1 MSDTPSQDHPDH
13 PLRVRDFYLGRQPV
27 LDRNQAL
34 FGYELLFRSTPVG
47 QADIGAGTPAAG
59 APAAGAPPPGAPVR
73 ASPGLNATAAVIAH
87 AAQLGLARAI
97 GDAHCFLNV
106 DTDVLGSD
114 IYAFLPRERTVL
126 ELAASVVPDD
136 AVLARLGELAGH
148 GFQFALD
155 GIGGAGVTDAERLQK
170 LLPLARF
177 IKLDVRKLD
186 LRATPQATLAGLAAR
201 LHGMNK
207 TVVADKVETREQYQ
221 ACLDLGIDYFQG
233 FYFARPSVLGG
244 RKLSP
249 SQMAVLNLMNLV
261 TSDVDN
267 ADIERA
273 VKRDV
278 TVAMNLLRLVN
289 TPAVGAGKRI
299 DSVSQAVLVL
309 GRRQLQRWLQIMLY
323 AEPDT
328 RGHNQTPLLMLAT
341 TRGRLMELLAQRL
354 RPGQR
359 YLSEIAFTVG
369 IMSLMDV
376 LFCMPMADIVE
387 QIPVNEEIRN
397 ALLRRGGF
405 FGELLKLA
413 ECIEA
418 PDEQKDGALP
428 ALRELAI
435 SGDDM
440 VELEMAAFQ
449 WSDTVVRYAI

>member
-1 MSDTPSQDHPDH
+1 MTDTPRQDLADH

-27 LDRNQAL
+27 LDRNQSL
-34 FGYELLFRSTPVG
+34 FGYELLFRSTPLG
-47 QADIGAGTPAAG
+47 QANIAEGTPAA
-59 APAAGAPPPGAPVR
+59 PN
-73 ASPGLNATAAVIAH
+73 PGLSATATVIAH

-136 AVLARLGELAGH
+136 AVLARLAELAGH

-155 GIGGAGVTDAERLQK
+155 GIGSGSAGTGRDDAARLQK

-177 IKLDVRKLD
+177 VKLD
-186 LRATPQATLAGLAAR
+186 LRHTAQPALAALVAR
-201 LHGMNK
+201 LHGMDK
-207 TVVADKVETREQYQ
+207 SVVADKVETREEYQ

-233 FYFARPSVLGG
+233 YYFARPSVLGG

-249 SQMAVLNLMNLV
+249 SQMAVLELMNLV

-289 TPAVGAGKRI
+289 TPAVGARQRI
-299 DSVSQAVLVL
+299 DSLSRALLVL

-323 AEPDT
+323 AEPGT

-376 LFCMPMADIVE
+376 LFGIPMADIVE
-387 QIPVNEEIRN
+387 QIPVSEEITD
-397 ALLRRGGF
+397 ALLRRSGF

-413 ECIEA
+413 ECIEQ
-418 PDEQKDGALP
+418 PDQQEEGALP
-428 ALRELAI
+428 ALRGLAI

-440 VELEMAAFQ
+440 VELEMSAFQ
-449 WSDTVVRYAI
+449 WSDSVVRYAI

>member
-1 MSDTPSQDHPDH
+1 MTDTPRQDHADH

-34 FGYELLFRSTPVG
+34 FGYELLFRSTPLG
-47 QADIGAGTPAAG
+47 QANIGQGGAAG
-59 APAAGAPPPGAPVR
+59 APATGTT
-73 ASPGLNATAAVIAH
+73 PGLNATAAVIAH

-126 ELAASVVPDD
+126 ELAASVMPTD
-136 AVLARLGELAGH
+136 AVLARLAELAGH
-148 GFQFALD
+148 GFRFALD
-155 GIGGAGVTDAERLQK
+155 GIGSASAGDSERLQR

-177 IKLDVRKLD
+177 VKLDVRNSSQPALTA
-186 LRATPQATLAGLAAR
+186 LVAR
-201 LHGMNK
+201 LHGMHQ
-207 TVVADKVETREQYQ
+207 TVVADKVETRDDYQ
-221 ACLDLGIDYFQG
+221 ACLDLGVDYFQG
-233 FYFARPSVLGG
+233 YYFARPSVLGG

-249 SQMAVLNLMNLV
+249 SQLAVLELMNLV

-267 ADIERA
+267 AGIERA
-273 VKRDV
+273 VKRDI
-278 TVAMNLLRLVN
+278 TVALNLLRLVN
-289 TPAVGAGKRI
+289 TPAVGARQRI
-299 DSVSQAVLVL
+299 DSVSQALLVL

-323 AEPDT
+323 AEPGT

-341 TRGRLMELLAQRL
+341 TRGRMMELLAQRL

-359 YLSEIAFTVG
+359 HLSEIAFTAG

-376 LFCMPMADIVE
+376 LFGIPMADIVE
-387 QIPVNEEIRN
+387 QIPVSEEIRN
-397 ALLRRGGF
+397 ALLRRSGF

-413 ECIEA
+413 ECIEQ
-418 PDEQKDGALP
+418 PHPQDEGALP
-428 ALRELAI
+428 ALRGLAI
-435 SGDDM
+435 AGDDM

-449 WSDTVVRYAI
+449 WSDSVVRYAI

>member
-1 MSDTPSQDHPDH
+1 MTDSPSQDHADH

-34 FGYELLFRSTPVG
+34 FGYELLFRSKPVG
-47 QADIGAGTPAAG
+47 QADIGQSTPAGTAA
-59 APAAGAPPPGAPVR
+59 
-73 ASPGLNATAAVIAH
+73 PGLSATAAVIAH

-106 DTDVLGSD
+106 DADVLGSD

-126 ELAASVVPDD
+126 ELAPSVMPDE
-136 AVLARLGELAGH
+136 AVLARMAELAGH

-155 GIGGAGVTDAERLQK
+155 GIGSGSAGDTARLQK

-177 IKLDVRKLD
+177 VKLD
-186 LRATPQATLAGLAAR
+186 LRNTSQPALAALVAR
-201 LHGMNK
+201 LHGMGK
-207 TVVADKVETREQYQ
+207 TVVADKVETRDEYQ
-221 ACLDLGIDYFQG
+221 ACLELGIDYFQG
-233 FYFARPSVLGG
+233 YYFARPSVLGG

-249 SQMAVLNLMNLV
+249 SQAAVLELMKLV

-289 TPAVGAGKRI
+289 TPAVGARQRI
-299 DSVSQAVLVL
+299 DSVSQALLVL

-323 AEPDT
+323 AEPGT

-376 LFCMPMADIVE
+376 LFGIPMADIVE
-387 QIPVNEEIRN
+387 QIPVSDDIAN
-397 ALLRRGGF
+397 ALLRRTGF

-418 PDEQKDGALP
+418 PDSQDDVLP
-428 ALRELAI
+428 SLRGLAI

-449 WSDTVVRYAI
+449 WSDSVVRYAI

>member
-1 MSDTPSQDHPDH
+1 MTDTPRQDHADH

-34 FGYELLFRSTPVG
+34 FGYELLFRSTPLGPANIG
-47 QADIGAGTPAAG
+47 QGGEPGEA
-59 APAAGAPPPGAPVR
+59 APA
-73 ASPGLNATAAVIAH
+73 PGLGATAAVIAH

-114 IYAFLPRERTVL
+114 IFAFLPRERTVL
-126 ELAASVVPDD
+126 ELAASVPPDD
-136 AVLARLGELAGH
+136 AVLARLAALAGH

-155 GIGGAGVTDAERLQK
+155 GIGSGSTGDTARLQK

-177 IKLDVRKLD
+177 VKLD
-186 LRATPQATLAGLAAR
+186 LRHTSQPALAALVAR
-201 LHGMNK
+201 LHGMHK
-207 TVVADKVETREQYQ
+207 TVVADKVETREEYQ
-221 ACLDLGIDYFQG
+221 ACLELGIDYFQG
-233 FYFARPSVLGG
+233 YYFARPSVLGG

-249 SQMAVLNLMNLV
+249 SQLAVLELMKLV

-289 TPAVGAGKRI
+289 TPAVGARQRI
-299 DSVSQAVLVL
+299 DSLSQALLVL

-323 AEPDT
+323 AEPGT

-341 TRGRLMELLAQRL
+341 TRGRLMELLAKRL

-359 YLSEIAFTVG
+359 HLSEIAFTVG

-376 LFCMPMADIVE
+376 LFGIPMADIVE
-387 QIPVNEEIRN
+387 QIPVSEEIAN
-397 ALLRRGGF
+397 ALLRRSGF

-413 ECIEA
+413 ECIEQ
-418 PDEQKDGALP
+418 PDSQEEGALP
-428 ALRELAI
+428 ALRGLAM

-440 VELEMAAFQ
+440 VELEMSAFQ
-449 WSDTVVRYAI
+449 WSDSVVRYAI

>member
-1 MSDTPSQDHPDH
+1 MTEPPSLEHADH

-34 FGYELLFRSTPVG
+34 FGYELLFRSTPLG
-47 QADIGAGTPAAG
+47 QANIAAAAASG
-59 APAAGAPPPGAPVR
+59 APAAPGTPA
-73 ASPGLNATAAVIAH
+73 PGLNATAAVIAH

-97 GDAHCFLNV
+97 GDATCFLNV
-106 DTDVLGSD
+106 DAAVLASD

-126 ELAASVVPDD
+126 EIAASVQPDA
-136 AVLARLGELAGH
+136 AVLARMQELAGH

-155 GIGGAGVTDAERLQK
+155 GIGSGAASDSERLQK

-177 IKLDVRKLD
+177 VKLD
-186 LRATPQATLAGLAAR
+186 LRTTGEPALAALVAR
-201 LHGMNK
+201 LHGMHK
-207 TVVADKVETREQYQ
+207 TVVADKVETREEYQ
-221 ACLDLGIDYFQG
+221 ACLDLGVDYFQG

-249 SQMAVLNLMNLV
+249 SQLAVLELMKLV

-267 ADIERA
+267 VDIERA
-273 VKRDV
+273 VKKDV

-289 TPAVGAGKRI
+289 TPAVGARQRI
-299 DSVSQAVLVL
+299 DSVSQALIVL

-323 AEPDT
+323 AEPGT

-359 YLSEIAFTVG
+359 YLAEIAFTVG

-376 LFCMPMADIVE
+376 LFGIPMADIVE
-387 QIPVNEEIRN
+387 QIPVSEEIGN

-413 ECIEA
+413 ECIEQ
-418 PDEQKDGALP
+418 PDGQDDSVLP
-428 ALRELAI
+428 TLRGLAI
-435 SGDDM
+435 SSDDM
-440 VELEMAAFQ
+440 IELEMAAFQ
-449 WSDTVVRYAI
+449 WSDSVVRYAF

>member
-1 MSDTPSQDHPDH
+1 MIDTPSQDQADH

-27 LDRNQAL
+27 LDRQQAL
-34 FGYELLFRSTPVG
+34 FGYELLFRSAPVG
-47 QADIGAGTPAAG
+47 QADIGQTTAAG
-59 APAAGAPPPGAPVR
+59 ATA
-73 ASPGLNATAAVIAH
+73 PGLNATAAVIAH

-97 GDAHCFLNV
+97 GDATCFLNV
-106 DTDVLGSD
+106 DADVLGSD

-126 ELAASVVPDD
+126 ELAPSVMPDD
-136 AVLARLGELAGH
+136 AVLARIAELAGH

-155 GIGGAGVTDAERLQK
+155 GIGSGSAGDTARLQK

-177 IKLDVRKLD
+177 VKLD
-186 LRATPQATLAGLAAR
+186 LRNTAQPALAGLVAR
-201 LHGMNK
+201 LHGMGK
-207 TVVADKVETREQYQ
+207 TVVADKVETRDEYQ
-221 ACLDLGIDYFQG
+221 ACLELGIDYFQG
-233 FYFARPSVLGG
+233 YYFARPSVLGG

-249 SQMAVLNLMNLV
+249 SQVAVLELMKLV

-289 TPAVGAGKRI
+289 TPAVGARQRI
-299 DSVSQAVLVL
+299 DSVSQALLVL

-323 AEPDT
+323 AEPGT

-376 LFCMPMADIVE
+376 LFGIPMADIVE
-387 QIPVNEEIRN
+387 QIPVGDDIVN
-397 ALLRRGGF
+397 ALLRRTGF

-418 PDEQKDGALP
+418 PDSQDDVLP
-428 ALRELAI
+428 SLRGLAI

-449 WSDTVVRYAI
+449 WSDSVVRYAI

>member
-1 MSDTPSQDHPDH
+1 MTDTPSQDQAEH

-34 FGYELLFRSTPVG
+34 FGYELLFRSTPLG
-47 QADIGAGTPAAG
+47 QANIGAGTPAA
-59 APAAGAPPPGAPVR
+59 PT
-73 ASPGLNATAAVIAH
+73 PGLSATATVIAH

-106 DTDVLGSD
+106 DADVLGSD

-126 ELAASVVPDD
+126 ELAPSVVPDD
-136 AVLARLGELAGH
+136 AVLARMAELAGH

-155 GIGGAGVTDAERLQK
+155 GVGGASANDAERLQK

-177 IKLDVRKLD
+177 VKLDVRNNAQPALS
-186 LRATPQATLAGLAAR
+186 GLVAR

-207 TVVADKVETREQYQ
+207 TVVADKVETRDEYQ
-221 ACLDLGIDYFQG
+221 ACMDLGVDYFQG
-233 FYFARPSVLGG
+233 YYFARPSVLGG

-249 SQMAVLNLMNLV
+249 SQLAVLELMNKV

-289 TPAVGAGKRI
+289 TPAVGARQRI
-299 DSVSQAVLVL
+299 DSVSQALLVL

-323 AEPDT
+323 AEPAT

-376 LFCMPMADIVE
+376 LFGIPMADIVE
-387 QIPVNEEIRN
+387 QIPVSDEIYN
-397 ALLRRGGF
+397 ALLRRAGF

-418 PDEQKDGALP
+418 PDSQDDSVLP
-428 ALRELAI
+428 SLRGLAI

-449 WSDTVVRYAI
+449 WSDSVVRYAI

>member
-1 MSDTPSQDHPDH
+1 MTDTPSLDHADH

-27 LDRNQAL
+27 LDRHQAL

-47 QADIGAGTPAAG
+47 QANIGQG
-59 APAAGAPPPGAPVR
+59 ATETALA
-73 ASPGLNATAAVIAH
+73 PGLNATAAVIAH

-97 GDAHCFLNV
+97 GDATCFLNV
-106 DTDVLGSD
+106 DAAVLASD

-126 ELAASVVPDD
+126 EIAASVAPDD
-136 AVLARLGELAGH
+136 AVMARLAELAGH

-155 GIGGAGVTDAERLQK
+155 GIGSSDGSHSAGDPARLQR

-177 IKLDVRKLD
+177 VKLD
-186 LRATPQATLAGLAAR
+186 LRATARPALAALVAR
-201 LHGMNK
+201 LHGMHK
-207 TVVADKVETREQYQ
+207 TVVADKVETREEYQ
-221 ACLDLGIDYFQG
+221 ACLDLGADYFQG
-233 FYFARPSVLGG
+233 YYFARPSVLGG

-249 SQMAVLNLMNLV
+249 SQIAVLEMMKLV

-278 TVAMNLLRLVN
+278 TVAINLLRLVN
-289 TPAVGAGKRI
+289 TPAVGARQRI
-299 DSVSQAVLVL
+299 DSVSQALLVL

-323 AEPDT
+323 AEPGT
-328 RGHNQTPLLMLAT
+328 QGHNQTPLLMLAT

-359 YLSEIAFTVG
+359 YLGEIAFTVG

-376 LFCMPMADIVE
+376 LFGIPMADIVE
-387 QIPVNEEIRN
+387 QIPVSDEITN

-413 ECIEA
+413 ECIEQ
-418 PDEQKDGALP
+418 PDRHDDEGVLP
-428 ALRELAI
+428 TLRGLSI

-440 VELEMAAFQ
+440 IELEMAAFQ
-449 WSDTVVRYAI
+449 WSDSVVRYAF